1 MQSIFD
7 VLGEPRRRDILGLVQ
22 ARELSAGE
30 IADHFA
36 GVTRPAISQH
46 LKVLAGAGLLR
57 LRRDGTRRY
66 YRIRPE
72 GLGEL
77 QAFLDRFW
85 GTQLERLK
93 FSAEAVEREKKRR
106 GRR

>member
-7 VLGEPRRRDILGLVQ
+7 VLAEPRRREILGLVET
-22 ARELSAGE
+22 RELSAGE
-30 IADHFA
+30 IARHFA
-36 GVTRPAISQH
+36 GVTRPAVSQH

-77 QAFLDRFW
+77 RAFLDRFW
-85 GTQLERLK
+85 GTHMERLK
-93 FSAEAVEREKKRR
+93 RSAEAEEREGRRR